1 MKNRKLLKREDRLK
15 EEYLHAVEDVTK
27 RIQQDE
33 VKKVVIG
40 RSLKVNV

>member
-1 MKNRKLLKREDRLK
+1 MHEKPEIIEREDRLK
-15 EEYLHAVEDVTK
+15 EEYLNAVEDVTK

-40 RSLKVNV
+40 RSLN